1 MTIQEKNEFHHITVL
16 EQELVDLLN
25 LKAGNIAIDCT
36 AGGGGHTKGLLNA
49 TSPGGLVIAMD
60 RDPSAIAQIQTRFS
74 TQVKDGSL
82 RIEKTKFSDIHA
94 IASKYNLVGKVHG
107 ICADIGVSSPQLDIG
122 SRGFSFHHDG
132 PLDMR
137 MDPTATL
144 TAYDVVNEYSETE
157 LTRIFREYG
166 EEPKAFF
173 VARAIIDARKVKPIE
188 TTRDLAKIA
197 EDSIFYKT
205 KSRTHPGT
213 RIFQAIR
220 IEVNN
225 ELEELRR
232 LIEDSI
238 AVLAPG
244 GRLGIISFHSLEDR
258 IVKHLFKD
266 AETTAF
272 SRQNLK
278 GIPVTENEIE
288 KLGGI
293 AKGKIIKPFPVL
305 PQESEQS
312 ENPRSR
318 SAKLRI
324 LEKNSRQ

>member
-1 MTIQEKNEFHHITVL
+1 MIAQEKNEFHHITVL
-16 EQELVDLLN
+16 EQELVNSLN
-25 LKAGNIAIDCT
+25 LHEGNIAIDCT
-36 AGGGGHTKGLLNA
+36 AGGGGHTQGLIRA
-49 TSPGGLVIAMD
+49 TSPGGQVIAMD
-60 RDPSAIAQIQTRFS
+60 RDPSAIAQIQYRFS
-74 TQVKDGSL
+74 KEVKDGSL
-82 RIEKTKFSDIHA
+82 RIEKTKFSDIHD
-94 IASKYNLVGKVHG
+94 IASKYNLVGKVNG
-107 ICADIGVSSPQLDIG
+107 ICADIGVSSPQLDMG
-122 SRGFSFHHDG
+122 SRGFSFSHDG

-137 MDPTATL
+137 MDPTSSL
-144 TAYDVVNEYSETE
+144 TAYQVVNEYSESE
-157 LTRIFREYG
+157 LTRIFKEFG

-173 VARAIIDARKVKPIE
+173 VARAIVEARKNRPIKS
-188 TTRDLAKIA
+188 THDLAKIA

-225 ELEELRR
+225 ELDELKR
-232 LIEDSI
+232 LIEDAI
-238 AVLAPG
+238 TVLAPG

-258 IVKHLFKD
+258 IVKHLFKE

-272 SRQNLK
+272 SRLNLK
-278 GIPVTENEIE
+278 GIPMTENEIE
-288 KLGGI
+288 RLGGF

-305 PQESEQS
+305 PKESEQT

-318 SAKLRI
+318 SAKLRV